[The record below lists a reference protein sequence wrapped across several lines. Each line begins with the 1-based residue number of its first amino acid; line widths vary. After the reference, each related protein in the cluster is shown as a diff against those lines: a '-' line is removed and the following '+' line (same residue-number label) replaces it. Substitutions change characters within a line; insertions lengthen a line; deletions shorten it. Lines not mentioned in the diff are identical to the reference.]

1 MIAPLAE
8 QVRSEVVNNAPSMIA
23 SSVALCLSN
32 MAGISPH
39 WSALNSS
46 HSEPCFAF
54 VSNRPRAGLSEPGSL
69 STIGRFGPRRESCQF
84 TSLEGESRVTLVS
97 FREGV

>member
-54 VSNRPRAGLSEPGSL
+54 VSNRPRAGLSEPGSPPENHYQRL
-69 STIGRFGPRRESCQF
+69 ADLVHGGNHVSLPRLKERA
-84 TSLEGESRVTLVS
+84 G
-97 FREGV
+97 